1 MWRPFAGSFV
11 EHSLDSFINK
21 HERGK
26 SNSIYTPK
34 PPREPSPFQ
43 LSSKDVETRLDS
55 FMKLR
60 EKVEMQ
66 RAQIKRNDS
75 LYQRKI
81 EMQLRYKRKPKLLVI
96 EENKRLKSLVTKKK
110 YEGLETEQENKGVK
124 NNLSSAG
131 DSKILPLPLLKR
143 KSSQ

>member
-34 PPREPSPFQ
+34 PPREQSPFQ
-43 LSSKDVETRLDS
+43 LSPKDVESRLNS
-55 FMKLR
+55 FIRLK
-60 EKVEMQ
+60 EKVELQ

-75 LYQRKI
+75 LYQHKV
-81 EMQLRYKRKPKLLVI
+81 EMQLRYKRRPKLSVI
-96 EENKRLKSLVTKKK
+96 EENKRLKSLVTKRKC
-110 YEGLETEQENKGVK
+110 EGLETEANK
-124 NNLSSAG
+124 NNVLSTE